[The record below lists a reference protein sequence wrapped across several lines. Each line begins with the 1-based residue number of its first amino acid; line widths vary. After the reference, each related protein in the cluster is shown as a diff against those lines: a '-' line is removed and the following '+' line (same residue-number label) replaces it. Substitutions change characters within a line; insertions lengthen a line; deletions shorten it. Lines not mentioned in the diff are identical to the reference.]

1 MVGSSPN
8 IGEKMFYLIRL
19 LFEIGDE
26 CGESEPGDG
35 EQREKEG
42 KQYRHTH
49 THNLFHCFA

>member
-49 THNLFHCFA
+49 T